1 MISAYFTLLSLRVGR
16 YFERGFCKFE
26 SFGGRMF
33 MGLVGEVSFEGFRFC
48 FVLLDILVKVLGFFE
63 IVLHFIVAVF
73 VLLQLVPAIETLF

>member
-1 MISAYFTLLSLRVGR
+1 
-16 YFERGFCKFE
+16 
-26 SFGGRMF
+26 MF
-33 MGLVGEVSFEGFRFC
+33 KGLVGEVSFEGFRFC